1 MVGQP
6 FTAGSGTYFIVYD
19 INAHRK
25 SLLALLLAAPLLAGC
40 AGGMGDMFN
49 SDLLSRD
56 ANWFSRTGRLS
67 INNVSIDAPPLTP
80 SRPVTADDLVTAEGY
95 CSGMAPP
102 PAPSDANALTDN
114 QAGAPPAPAAAPAPT
129 GTVALGHT
137 ECDVVRGIGAPVS
150 VNLSSNPRGDRV
162 AVVTY
167 LQGPRAGIY
176 TFTGGRL
183 SSVERAP
190 EVEQPKPAKAKK
202 VVKKKPPA
210 PT

>member
-1 MVGQP
+1 VQ
-6 FTAGSGTYFIVYD
+6 D
-19 INAHRK
+19 INAHRT

-40 AGGMGDMFN
+40 AGGAASDLFQ

-56 ANWFSRTGRLS
+56 ANWFSRTGRLTIS
-67 INNVSIDAPPLTP
+67 NVSIDAPPLTP
-80 SRPVTADDLVTAEGY
+80 NKPITSDDLVTAEGY

-114 QAGAPPAPAAAPAPT
+114 PAGAPPAPAVPT

-137 ECDVVRGIGAPVS
+137 ECDVVRGVGPPVS
-150 VNLSSNPRGDRV
+150 VNLSNSPRGDRV

-176 TFTGGRL
+176 TFNGGRL
-183 SSVERAP
+183 SSIERAP
-190 EVEQPKPAKAKK
+190 VVEQPKPAKAPRK
-202 VVKKKPPA
+202 VAKKKPPA
-210 PT
+210 PAPT